1 MHNSHY
7 ILFCIFSLSS
17 VFNISP
23 GSEDCACT
31 FYVFDIKY
39 SILLFCSINKNYGI
53 FVLHIAIYQF
63 HSSFCFFSPRDI
75 FHFGKNSYVI
85 QPKLVAV
92 NRCFSFQFQLGK

>member
-7 ILFCIFSLSS
+7 ILFCIFILSS

-39 SILLFCSINKNYGI
+39 RILYSILLLCTINKNNGI

-63 HSSFCFFSPRDI
+63 HSLFRFFSPRDI
-75 FHFGKNSYVI
+75 FHFGRNFVCHSAK
-85 QPKLVAV
+85 ACC
-92 NRCFSFQFQLGK
+92 R